1 MSAFL
6 LPALQGHTILII
18 DDTPAN
24 VAVLADYLEEQ
35 DLHVV
40 VAQDGE
46 EGIQRACFVQPDL
59 ILLDV
64 MMPGIDGFETC
75 RRLKGLDEVKEIP
88 VIFMTALTDTES
100 VIMGFGVG
108 AVDFVTKPIRI
119 EEVLAR
125 ISTHLALRAMH
136 KQLSSKNLLLQQ
148 EVEERLRGEEALR
161 KVGEEQQCLIQ
172 KLQNAH
178 EQLLQSEKMASVG
191 QLAAGIAHEI
201 NNPVGFVNSNMG
213 TLERYVQ
220 TLLSVIEDY
229 EQAIG
234 TLPGGQSLAPRL
246 AQIRKDADIDFLRA
260 DIFELLS
267 ESNEGLVRVKDIVQS
282 LKDFSHMGES
292 AWVAADLHLGIESTL
307 NIANNEIKYKA
318 SVVKEFGQLP
328 LVRCI
333 ASQLN
338 QVFMNLL
345 INAAQA
351 MDKPG
356 VITIRTGCREDWV
369 WIEISDNGAG
379 ISNEA
384 MKRIFEPFFTTKP
397 IGSGT
402 GLGLSL
408 SYGIVKKHGGRI
420 EVSSEPGKGACF
432 TIHLP
437 VNPAPDP

>member
-6 LPALQGHTILII
+6 LPALQGHTVLIV

-35 DLHVV
+35 GLRVV

-46 EGIQRACFVQPDL
+46 EGIQRACRVQPDL

-75 RRLKGLDEVKEIP
+75 RQLKLIDAVKEIP
-88 VIFMTALTDTES
+88 IIFMTALTDTES
-100 VIMGFGVG
+100 VVTGFAVG

-148 EVEERLRGEEALR
+148 EIEERLRGEEALR
-161 KVGEEQQCLIQ
+161 EVGVEQQSLIQ

-213 TLERYVQ
+213 TLERYVR
-220 TLLSVIEDY
+220 TLLQVIE
-229 EQAIG
+229 EMEATVRRSSASVELLPELNQIKQQAE
-234 TLPGGQSLAPRL
+234 
-246 AQIRKDADIDFLRA
+246 IDFLKE

-292 AWVAADLHLGIESTL
+292 TWVEADLHHGLETTL

-318 SVVKEFGQLP
+318 KVIRQFGQIP
-328 LVRCI
+328 PVKCI

-351 MDKPG
+351 METPG
-356 VITIRTGCREDWV
+356 TITLRTGCQDQWV
-369 WIEISDNGAG
+369 WIEISDDGSG
-379 ISNEA
+379 IPSETL
-384 MKRIFEPFFTTKP
+384 KRIFEPFFTTKP

-420 EVSSEPGKGACF
+420 EVTSELGKGTCF
-432 TIHLP
+432 TVHLP
-437 VNPAPDP
+437 VNPQEAA